1 MGKAIAFPAVPR
13 LWPVS
18 VAASRVR
25 RPSAVVWNPSAP
37 HHASSVHC
45 TSAGDGSQRGSA
57 HQEMQD
63 AHGDME
69 ADDNS
74 ELRFIAGQHQAC
86 DSTQPEQNHVSQVS
100 CVHFGTHGH
109 GACFLSRFGFEG
121 VRPTVNAE
129 FLCNPTP
136 LDQQGKAM
144 GVADFLAHADGGHE
158 RDFPCFRQP
167 ARSIPPVDQSVLHTS
182 PFKHSMFRPR
192 PHFRRPSCAGCSA
205 VVYVE
210 SPLRSPGVA
219 PGAPPKLG

>member
-74 ELRFIAGQHQAC
+74 ELHADHRWPAPGLRQYLARTESRKPGFLRSLWDAWPWRVLLEPTRLRRCATHCQRRV
-86 DSTQPEQNHVSQVS
+86 SLQPHAPRPTRE
-100 CVHFGTHGH
+100 GH
-109 GACFLSRFGFEG
+109 GS
-121 VRPTVNAE
+121 
-129 FLCNPTP
+129 
-136 LDQQGKAM
+136 
-144 GVADFLAHADGGHE
+144 GGLPST
-158 RDFPCFRQP
+158 RR
-167 ARSIPPVDQSVLHTS
+167 R
-182 PFKHSMFRPR
+182 RPR
-192 PHFRRPSCAGCSA
+192 KRLSLFQTTCQKHTAG
-205 VVYVE
+205 
-210 SPLRSPGVA
+210 
-219 PGAPPKLG
+219 